1 MESKQEGREVFEN
14 EGLEKRRRIIV
25 SDSTAGILATVLQS
39 DKETSYHP

>member
-1 MESKQEGREVFEN
+1 VESKQEGGKVFEN

-25 SDSTAGILATVLQS
+25 SDLTAGILATVLQS